1 MTWYQATCRAMC
13 FRIISIP
20 VFCKLGTATRV
31 AYEALPGSG
40 RVNKNHAIS
49 FTSLSPVTPFGVT
62 IIPASRIVEINRQP
76 IELFKILKFEGLVGT
91 GGEAK
96 LVISDG
102 QVRLNGKVETQ
113 KSKKILS
120 GDVIEF
126 QEETLNI
133 LLKASD
139 SQVDAQ

>member
-1 MTWYQATCRAMC
+1 M
-13 FRIISIP
+13 
-20 VFCKLGTATRV
+20 
-31 AYEALPGSG
+31 
-40 RVNKNHAIS
+40 
-49 FTSLSPVTPFGVT
+49 
-62 IIPASRIVEINRQP
+62 
-76 IELFKILKFEGLVGT
+76 GT

>member
-1 MTWYQATCRAMC
+1 MVT
-13 FRIISIP
+13 P
-20 VFCKLGTATRV
+20 VVCAELHGSGKFGSKIVLNPILSFAVQTSGAHNITTTRV
-31 AYEALPGSG
+31 
-40 RVNKNHAIS
+40 
-49 FTSLSPVTPFGVT
+49 
-62 IIPASRIVEINRQP
+62 VEINRQP

-96 LVISDG
+96 MVIQDG

-126 QEETLNI
+126 REDTLNI
-133 LLKASD
+133 LLKEQPLESD
-139 SQVDAQ
+139 VTT

>member
-1 MTWYQATCRAMC
+1 M
-13 FRIISIP
+13 
-20 VFCKLGTATRV
+20 

-49 FTSLSPVTPFGVT
+49 FTSFSPITPFGVT